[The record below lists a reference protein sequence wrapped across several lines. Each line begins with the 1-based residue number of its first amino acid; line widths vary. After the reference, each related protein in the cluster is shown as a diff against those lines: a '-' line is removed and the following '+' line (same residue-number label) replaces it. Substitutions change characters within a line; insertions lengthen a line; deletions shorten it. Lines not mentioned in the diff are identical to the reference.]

1 MKTFEELV
9 ELSKNF
15 NLNFTLEQ
23 INNNGD
29 DNLKLSNHFH
39 PWSLKKS
46 EAKIVYDIICEN
58 NLKLGFEIATAF
70 GVSSSVMG
78 QALLKT
84 NGKLITMDAYV
95 EEEFNHSGQY
105 NINTKFVKTQETAD
119 GYKMASNLLK
129 SLGLSETVFLEIGWS
144 PNDVPSILNKHLNG
158 SKLDFAFI
166 DGGHSIEQIHADVL
180 AIKDYLNDNC
190 ILFFHDY
197 TDVSTHTIDFVKK
210 IGFNN
215 SKDYKTGFHLCA
227 YSRGDIFN
235 L

>member
-15 NLNFTLEQ
+15 NLDFTLEQ
-23 INNNGD
+23 ISNNGD

-46 EAKIVYDIICEN
+46 EAKIVYDVICNN

-95 EEEFNHSGQY
+95 EEEFNHALEY
-105 NINTKFVKTQETAD
+105 NINTKLVKTKETAD

-129 SLGLSETVFLEIGWS
+129 SLELDETVFLEIGWS
-144 PNDVPSILNKHLNG
+144 PNDVPSILDKHLNG

-166 DGGHSIEQIHADVL
+166 DGGHSVEQIHADVL
-180 AIKDYLNDNC
+180 AIKDYLDDDS
-190 ILFFHDY
+190 ILFFHDHR
-197 TDVSTHTIDFVKK
+197 DVAKHTIDFVQE
-210 IGFNN
+210 IGFVKFINYN
-215 SKDYKTGFHLCA
+215 TPFNLWA
-227 YSRGDIFN
+227 YQRGDKFN